1 MIIAITFSSILQHHF
16 LYELSQSDDGMKH
29 TFDVSNTVFDL
40 IIPAQDQAHLLLPKE
55 VFHVMKK
62 MKIFSLPWTHQSGRF
77 VIIYKKKQKEVIK
90 S

>member
-1 MIIAITFSSILQHHF
+1 MIITILFCLILQHHL

-29 TFDVSNTVFDL
+29 TFDVSNTVFVL

-55 VFHVMKK
+55 VFHLMKK

-77 VIIYKKKQKEVIK
+77 VLIYKKQKEANK